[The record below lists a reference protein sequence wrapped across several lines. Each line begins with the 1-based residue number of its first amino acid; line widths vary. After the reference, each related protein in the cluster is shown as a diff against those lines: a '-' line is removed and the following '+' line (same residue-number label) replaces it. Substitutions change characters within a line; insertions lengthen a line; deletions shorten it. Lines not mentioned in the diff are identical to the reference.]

1 MRNPIFPSPAGT
13 HNTAS
18 DFSHSSHRAAENDN
32 HSTHSSSP
40 SPEGTLHFPS
50 PEGTHNTASDFSH
63 SSHRAAEHD
72 HHSSHHAAEH
82 DHHSTHHFCLLLI
95 LLLLLAFP
103 LAAQESPTDD
113 MSDAFEEIL
122 AQADRARLPSGLG
135 DDELAHEA
143 WLAAQDPDRSVQ
155 ARELTESILRGD
167 KDSIAG
173 HCLMGL
179 VQHRSEGNLPV
190 ALYHFKKCRR
200 LFERRFGEYPGDDA
214 PWFWHALSITEMAF
228 ISGEMGRHED
238 KIRLLLERDAF
249 YEPKL
254 PAERGWPLMRLRRY
268 GEAREAV
275 EEALLM
281 GDESQVSS
289 ALTALCAIEAEQQR
303 RQASYAACLEAA
315 NHDRDNHYGN
325 PTPFTNAAESALGL
339 LRFDEAEKLLLEA
352 SGYFDRDTVSN
363 PWLDLTQLYLAEG
376 RSGEALDAV
385 RRMYS
390 WRNQQPVFMEEQ
402 NRAETQMTAAIF
414 LLIAGRPVEASRI
427 TRRAVERPDRTG
439 FTSSDSEQ
447 LRAAVALSDV
457 LAQRTAAEWA
467 AEEVSWTPWR
477 AALGK
482 RLEVIRRRLAAWTS
496 GRRAAAQINERI
508 LLATLRP
515 YMAGSVEAAEWIE
528 PELVALVGPG
538 VTLAA
543 VAKARR
549 KEDLE
554 SAEGYFKAF
563 EAEAIHLQGRH
574 AKALEILDEALQELP
589 GSEVLLRARLTV
601 IGAQAS
607 LETGDW
613 QRAVAYFDQAM
624 QLDPGSVRRGGA
636 ALPTVVYAAP
646 GQIAQ
651 RSQDLLDDSPRF
663 KDAKGGFQVRLDG
676 DKESGGA
683 VLLSPEG
690 TVLTTVSVRPRSGDT
705 VDSMARRLVQ
715 ELHEAAFAPRLDL
728 TQADLRT
735 LDGSPTAGGG
745 RSSERL
751 RSVFSEVEARE
762 NARP

>member
-1 MRNPIFPSPAGT
+1 MVGL
-13 HNTAS
+13 
-18 DFSHSSHRAAENDN
+18 HSSR
-32 HSTHSSSP
+32 SFSP
-40 SPEGTLHFPS
+40 SLWL
-50 PEGTHNTASDFSH
+50 
-63 SSHRAAEHD
+63 RAVAPKNC
-72 HHSSHHAAEH
+72 SLL
-82 DHHSTHHFCLLLI
+82 CLLF
-95 LLLLLAFP
+95 LALP
-103 LAAQESPTDD
+103 LAAQEPPPDD

-135 DDELAHEA
+135 DDELAQEA
-143 WLAAQDPDRSVQ
+143 WLAVQDPGTAVK
-155 ARELTESILRGD
+155 ARELTEQILRGD

-200 LFERRFGEYPGDDA
+200 LFEKRFTAYPGDEA

-238 KIRLLLERDAF
+238 KIRLLLERDDY

-268 GEAREAV
+268 DDALRAV
-275 EEALLM
+275 EEALLL
-281 GDESQVSS
+281 GDPGQISS
-289 ALTALCAIEAEQQR
+289 ALTARCAIEAEQQR
-303 RQASYAACLEAA
+303 RQASYEACLEAA
-315 NHDRDNHYGN
+315 NHDRDNLYGN

-339 LRFDEAEKLLLEA
+339 LRFDEAERLLLEA
-352 SGYFDRDTVSN
+352 SGYFERDTVSN

-376 RSGEALDAV
+376 RTAEALDAV

-439 FTSSDSEQ
+439 FTSSASEQ

-457 LAQRTAAEWA
+457 MAQRTAAEWA
-467 AEEVSWTPWR
+467 AEEVSWLPWR
-477 AALGK
+477 QSLVK
-482 RLEVIRRRLAAWTS
+482 RLEVSRRRLAAWTS
-496 GRRAAAQINERI
+496 GRRAAAQIDERI

-543 VAKARR
+543 VDKARR
-549 KEDLE
+549 QEDLE
-554 SAEGYFKAF
+554 AAEGYFKAF

-574 AKALEILDEALQELP
+574 KKALSVLDQALQELP
-589 GSEVLLRARLTV
+589 GSEVLLRARLLV

-607 LETGDW
+607 LETGNW
-613 QRAVAYFDQAM
+613 QQAVAYFGQAM
-624 QLDPGSVRRGGA
+624 QLDPGSVRRGAA

-646 GQIAQ
+646 GDIAQ
-651 RSQDLLDDSPRF
+651 LAEELLEGSPRF
-663 KDAKGGFQVRLDG
+663 ADAKGGFQVRLEGHQDG
-676 DKESGGA
+676 GGA

-690 TVLTTVSVRPRSGDT
+690 TVMSSANVRPRAGDS

-715 ELHEAAFAPRLDL
+715 ALHEKAFAPRLDL

-762 NARP
+762 SARP